1 MVEVVDEEEDECV
14 AEELVEVFVSKIV
27 DVFELTLVLDEDV
40 VDVEVAVD
48 EVESAVEAA
57 LLI

>member
-1 MVEVVDEEEDECV
+1 MEVVDEEEDECV
-14 AEELVEVFVSKIV
+14 EELVEVFVSNFV

>member
-1 MVEVVDEEEDECV
+1 MEVVDEEEDECV

>member
-1 MVEVVDEEEDECV
+1 MEVVDEEEDECV
-14 AEELVEVFVSKIV
+14 AEELVEVFVSNFV

>member
-1 MVEVVDEEEDECV
+1 MVEVLDEEDDECV
-14 AEELVEVFVSKIV
+14 AEELVEVFVSNFV

>member
-14 AEELVEVFVSKIV
+14 AEELVEVFVSNFV